1 MKFIHSLSLLI
12 ALIGA
17 YGVLDENVTEKS
29 SSSGGSRSSLADSKA
44 KNKVAVAANSEP
56 SSVDEYQ
63 DTEET
68 AEDGHS
74 EMIFVTD
81 KIIEKLSQPWNH
93 FACAESVRGY
103 CKLSESI
110 QICFYEPNMLVVM
123 GFPLKFSEDELPMMK
138 RLQKWVTKCDA
149 SLKEN
154 ANRLADIRR
163 KIRSPVVNATG

>member
-1 MKFIHSLSLLI
+1 MKFVHSLPLLI

-17 YGVLDENVTEKS
+17 YGVPDEDVTEKS
-29 SSSGGSRSSLADSKA
+29 SNSGSSQSSLAGSKA
-44 KNKVAVAANSEP
+44 KNEVAVAANSEP
-56 SSVDEYQ
+56 SSVDEHQYTKQ
-63 DTEET
+63 AAKDE
-68 AEDGHS
+68 HS

-103 CKLSESI
+103 CKLSETI
-110 QICFYEPNMLVVM
+110 QICFYEPNMLIVM
-123 GFPLKFSEDELPMMK
+123 GFPLKFSEDELPIMK
-138 RLQKWVTKCDA
+138 RLQKWITNCDA

-163 KIRSPVVNATG
+163 KIRHPVVNATG